1 VSRNWVGVD
10 PGARYSGV
18 CASNG
23 GDVVTWTVVDREDDP
38 ATYLV
43 RVETEVCMALAHP
56 NFLVTGSRTIDGAA
70 VAIEDVNAPSPHM
83 GLARPADLIALGRAV
98 GYLQRAFPGA
108 LLIPPNKHGS
118 RPWGT
123 YPAELLTARE
133 QANAKAKPLAVAGQ
147 SSLLRHARS
156 AYDVALAAPLHARRE
171 VSLRGARP

>member
-1 VSRNWVGVD
+1 MSRNWVGVD

-56 NFLVTGSRTIDGAA
+56 SFLVTGSRTIDGAA
-70 VAIEDVNAPSPHM
+70 VAIEDINAPSPHM
-83 GLARPADLIALGRAV
+83 GIARPADLIALGRAI
-98 GYLQRAFPGA
+98 GYLQRAFPAA
-108 LLIPPNKHGS
+108 LLISPNKHGS

-123 YPAELLTARE
+123 YPPELLTARE
-133 QANAKAKPLAVAGQ
+133 KANAKAKPLATAGQ
-147 SSLLRHARS
+147 SSLMRHARS
-156 AYDVALAAPLHARRE
+156 AYDVAQAARVAARAQTARRP
-171 VSLRGARP
+171 A